1 MLSVLMSTATSMAF
15 IIGSMGFFMLLAL
28 AALWRGWGIDM
39 HMDMEAKGIAYDQ
52 LHPED
57 KAEQERR
64 AQEDV

>member
-1 MLSVLMSTATSMAF
+1 
-15 IIGSMGFFMLLAL
+15 
-28 AALWRGWGIDM
+28 
-39 HMDMEAKGIAYDQ
+39 MDMEAKGIAYDQ

>member
-1 MLSVLMSTATSMAF
+1 MLSVLMSTTTSMAF
-15 IIGSMGFFMLLAL
+15 IIVSMGFFLLL
-28 AALWRGWGIDM
+28 SVTALWRGWGVDM